1 MSTKNGTRQKVI
13 IISLVLGTLLFGY
26 GVYYNQ
32 KYLNDDL
39 KFFYQHKIEGQ
50 ISSITKARSI
60 IILTLKG
67 HGTKQY
73 IFTRQEEKPKQDFSI
88 TVHPGDAVYKNANSD
103 TLTVIN
109 KQGVRSAY
117 LIKKP

>member
-1 MSTKNGTRQKVI
+1 MSTRSGTRQKVI
-13 IISLVLGTLLFGY
+13 IISLVLGTLLFAY

-39 KFFYQHKIEGQ
+39 KFFYQHKVEGQ

-67 HGTKQY
+67 QGSKQY
-73 IFTRQEEKPKQDFSI
+73 IFSQKEDKPRDFNATTHTGDSI
-88 TVHPGDAVYKNANSD
+88 YKNLNSD
-103 TLTVIN
+103 TLTVIS
-109 KQGVRSAY
+109 KQGTRSVY